1 MMSNMTKNVT
11 SLDATD
17 KMLLRALQRDG
28 RATNAELSVAAN
40 MSESACLRRVKQ
52 LERMGVIERYTAVVS
67 PAAVGLPLAVF
78 ITISLTSQSQ
88 ESLSTFEAAL
98 AGVPEILECHLMTG
112 TSDYFLRVVVA
123 DVDDLERLH
132 STKLTRLPCVARVNS
147 SLALRCVVRRTT
159 LPL

>member
-1 MMSNMTKNVT
+1 MDRTDRKILRELQ
-11 SLDATD
+11 LDA
-17 KMLLRALQRDG
+17 KQS
-28 RATNAELSVAAN
+28 NAHLAERVGL
-40 MSESACLRRVKQ
+40 SESACLRRVRL
-52 LERMGVIERYTAVVS
+52 LEQVGVIERYTAVVS

-88 ESLSTFEAAL
+88 ESLSAFEAAL